1 MDKRFY
7 ITTPI
12 YYVNSLPHL
21 GHAYTTIVADTLAR
35 FYRLQGYKV
44 FFLTGTDEHGDKIA
58 KAAEA
63 QGKTPKQFVDEI
75 ANTFKET
82 WDKLGIHYSYFIRTT
97 SDKHKRVVQHVL
109 QTLFDKGEFYL
120 DEYEGN
126 YCFGCERFLTP
137 KELDEKGLCKDHKA
151 PPVYLKEKNY
161 FFNLEK
167 YRAWL
172 KDYLSKNEVIYPSF
186 YREEVLNLLEEP
198 LLPLCISR
206 PKTRLSWGIELPFDK
221 DYVTYVWF
229 DALLNYLTVIGYPD
243 DPSWQDYWANSH
255 HLIAKDILRPH
266 AVYFPIMLK
275 ALEIPMY
282 KKLFVHGYWLMGSLK
297 MSKSLG
303 NIVSPL
309 ELSQTFGVDQ
319 IRYYLLRDMAF
330 GYDAEFS
337 LPNLI
342 NRINAD
348 LANDY
353 GNLVN
358 RTLSFLE
365 RNFDGTIP
373 PWGELTL
380 EDREFREKVER
391 GIIRYLEEFPRLNFH
406 TALEE
411 LWQAIRFANVYIDRE
426 APWTRVK
433 EGNYQRAGTV
443 LRNIISAIKSFA
455 LALYPVLPNS
465 SLTLLSA
472 LSVLPS
478 TPSLISSS
486 TSVIPSS
493 PSVIPSEA
501 RNLSFKD
508 LFNWDLPASGTKIKR
523 CGPLFPRVDEEKIL
537 KEEQK
542 VEAKKEAEV
551 KDEPQYITIEEF
563 RRIDLRVA
571 KVLFAEKVAGA
582 DRLLRLEVSCP
593 EKRQVVAGIA
603 EYYEPQEL
611 IGKEIIIVANLKP
624 AKIKGIVSEGMLL
637 AAKDADGLAIIIPE
651 KEKEPGAKVG

>member
-21 GHAYTTIVADTLAR
+21 GHAYTTIVADALAR
-35 FYRLQGYKV
+35 FYRLQGYEV

-63 QGKTPKQFVDEI
+63 QGKTPKQFVDEV
-75 ANTFKET
+75 ANIFKET
-82 WDKLGIHYSYFIRTT
+82 WDKLGINYSYFIRTT

-167 YRAWL
+167 YRGWL
-172 KDYLSKNEVIYPSF
+172 KDYLSKNEVICPSF

-198 LLPLCISR
+198 LPPLCISR

-229 DALLNYLTVIGYPD
+229 DALLNYLTGIGYPD
-243 DPSWQDYWANSH
+243 EPSWQDYWANSH

-275 ALEIPMY
+275 ALGIPMY

-309 ELSQTFGVDQ
+309 ELSQTFGIDQ
-319 IRYYLLRDMAF
+319 VRYYLLRDMAF

-373 PWGELTL
+373 PWGELTP

-391 GIIRYLEEFPRLNFH
+391 GIKRYLEEFPRLNFH

-433 EGNYQRAGTV
+433 EGNYQRAGTI

-478 TPSLISSS
+478 EVSTLSL
-486 TSVIPSS
+486 
-493 PSVIPSEA
+493 
-501 RNLSFKD
+501 KD

-537 KEEQK
+537 KEEQR
-542 VEAKKEAEV
+542 VEAKKESEV
-551 KDEPQYITIEEF
+551 QEEPQYITIEEF

-593 EKRQVVAGIA
+593 EKKQIVAGIA

-611 IGKEIIIVANLKP
+611 IGKEIIVVANLKP
-624 AKIKGIVSEGMLL
+624 AKIKGLVSEGMLL
-637 AAKDADGLAIIIPE
+637 AAKDANGLAIIIPE
-651 KEKEPGAKVG
+651 KEKEPGATVG

>member
-1 MDKRFY
+1 MNKIFY

-21 GHAYTTIVADTLAR
+21 GHAYTTIVADALAR
-35 FYRLQGYKV
+35 FYRLQGYEV
-44 FFLTGTDEHGDKIA
+44 FFLTGTDEHGDKIS
-58 KAAEA
+58 KAAGA
-63 QGKTPKQFVDEI
+63 QGKTPKEFVDEI

-82 WDKLGIHYSYFIRTT
+82 WDKLGINYSYFIRTT

-126 YCFGCERFLTP
+126 YCFGCERFLTS

-167 YRAWL
+167 YQGWL

-198 LLPLCISR
+198 LPPLCISR

-229 DALLNYLTVIGYPD
+229 DALLNYLTGIGYPD

-275 ALEIPMY
+275 ALGIPMY

-309 ELSQTFGVDQ
+309 ELSQTFGIDQ
-319 IRYYLLRDMAF
+319 LRYYVLRDMAF

-337 LPNLI
+337 LSNLI

-365 RNFDGTIP
+365 RNFEGTIP
-373 PWGELTL
+373 PWGELTP
-380 EDREFREKVER
+380 EDKEFRERVER
-391 GIIRYLEEFPRLNFH
+391 GIKRYLEEFTKLNFH

-433 EGNYQRAGTV
+433 EGNYQRAGTI
-443 LRNIISAIKSFA
+443 LRNIISATKSFA
-455 LALYPVLPNS
+455 LTLYPVLPNS

-478 TPSLISSS
+478 EASTLSL
-486 TSVIPSS
+486 
-493 PSVIPSEA
+493 
-501 RNLSFKD
+501 KD
-508 LFNWDLPASGTKIKR
+508 LFNWDIPEAGTKIKR
-523 CGPLFPRVDEEKIL
+523 CGPLFPRVDAEKIL
-537 KEEQK
+537 KEEQR
-542 VEAKKEAEV
+542 VEVKKEAEV
-551 KDEPQYITIEEF
+551 KEEPQYITIEEF

-593 EKRQVVAGIA
+593 EKRQIVAGIA

-611 IGKEIIIVANLKP
+611 IGKEVIIVANLKP

-637 AAKDADGLAIIIPE
+637 AAKDANGLAIIIPE

>member
-12 YYVNSLPHL
+12 YYVNSPPHL
-21 GHAYTTIVADTLAR
+21 GHAYTTIVADALAR
-35 FYRLQGYKV
+35 FYRLQGYEV

-82 WDKLGIHYSYFIRTT
+82 WDKLGINYSYFIRTT

-167 YRAWL
+167 YRSWL
-172 KDYLSKNEVIYPSF
+172 KDHLSKNGVVYPSF

-198 LLPLCISR
+198 LPPLCISR

-229 DALLNYLTVIGYPD
+229 DALLNYLTGIGYPD
-243 DPSWQDYWANSH
+243 EPSWQDYWANSH

-275 ALEIPMY
+275 ALGIPMY
-282 KKLFVHGYWLMGSLK
+282 KKLCVHGYWLMGSLK

-319 IRYYLLRDMAF
+319 VRYYLLRDMAF

-337 LPNLI
+337 LSNLI

-373 PWGELTL
+373 PWGELTP

-391 GIIRYLEEFPRLNFH
+391 GIKRYLEEFPKLNFH

-411 LWQAIRFANVYIDRE
+411 LWQAIRFANVYIARE

-478 TPSLISSS
+478 KAS
-486 TSVIPSS
+486 T
-493 PSVIPSEA
+493 
-501 RNLSFKD
+501 LSFKD
-508 LFNWDLPASGTKIKR
+508 LFNWDIPEPGTKIKR

-537 KEEQK
+537 KGEQK

-551 KDEPQYITIEEF
+551 KEEPQYITIEEF

-571 KVLFAEKVAGA
+571 KVLSAEKVAGA

-593 EKRQVVAGIA
+593 EKRQIVAGIA

-637 AAKDADGLAIIIPE
+637 AAKDANGLAIIIPE

>member
-1 MDKRFY
+1 MNKRFY

-21 GHAYTTIVADTLAR
+21 GHAYTTIVADALAR
-35 FYRLQGYKV
+35 FYRLQGYDV

-63 QGKTPKQFVDEI
+63 QGKTPKEFVDEV
-75 ANTFKET
+75 ANIFKET
-82 WDKLGIHYSYFIRTT
+82 WDKLGINYSYFIRTT

-126 YCFGCERFLTP
+126 YCFGCERFLTS

-167 YRAWL
+167 YRSWL

-198 LLPLCISR
+198 LPPLCISR

-229 DALLNYLTVIGYPD
+229 DALLNYLTGIGYPD
-243 DPSWQDYWANSH
+243 DPLWQDYWANSH

-275 ALEIPMY
+275 ALGIPMY

-309 ELSQTFGVDQ
+309 ELSQTFGIDQ
-319 IRYYLLRDMAF
+319 VRYYVLRDMAF

-337 LPNLI
+337 LSNLI

-365 RNFDGTIP
+365 RNFEGTIP
-373 PWGELTL
+373 PWGELTP
-380 EDREFREKVER
+380 EDKEFRERVER
-391 GIIRYLEEFPRLNFH
+391 GIKRYLEEFSRLNFH

-433 EGNYQRAGTV
+433 EGNYQRAGTI

-478 TPSLISSS
+478 EASTLSL
-486 TSVIPSS
+486 
-493 PSVIPSEA
+493 
-501 RNLSFKD
+501 KD
-508 LFNWDLPASGTKIKR
+508 LFNWDIPEAGTKIKR
-523 CGPLFPRVDEEKIL
+523 CGPLFPRVDAEKIL

-542 VEAKKEAEV
+542 VEAKKEVEV
-551 KDEPQYITIEEF
+551 KEEPQYITIEEF

-611 IGKEIIIVANLKP
+611 IGKEVIIVANLKP

-637 AAKDADGLAIIIPE
+637 AAKDANGLAIIIPE